1 VRNNFVTRA
10 PENGIVA
17 HYTRDCRIVH
27 NTIHDPANR
36 LGRLIRL
43 VHDND
48 GLLVS
53 NNLLSGP
60 PIRNESASRVVMQHN
75 MARDFSAAFAD
86 GSSGN
91 LHLKAP
97 LRDLDDE
104 AAPVEG
110 VFDDID
116 RQHRGV
122 HPDIGADE
130 ME

>member
-36 LGRLIRL
+36 LGRLLRL

-48 GLLVS
+48 GLLVA

-60 PIRNESASRVVMQHN
+60 PIRNESASRIVMQHN
-75 MARDFSAAFAD
+75 VARDFSAAFAD

-91 LHLKAP
+91 LHLKEP

-110 VFDDID
+110 VSDDID
-116 RQHRGV
+116 KC
-122 HPDIGADE
+122 
-130 ME
+130 